1 MANSWAWA
9 CSSLTTTEVQCLL
22 RFSEVRILKKGGAL
36 MGVGMFLLNQKLSGF
51 DATSA
56 FLIAQVFRQDTE
68 KCFCYVEFCYRFY
81 QTQHRS
87 MLQGEIFPAITLQET
102 NPLIIYLM
110 DVEKLLESERFYK
123 LFQILLNKISG
134 PVLILGS
141 RVLVPEDDIQEVDE
155 GVSALFPYNI
165 EIRPPEDESQLL
177 SWKNRLEDDMK
188 MVQFQD
194 NKNQSIPHEPQYHCI
209 FAGMLIYARKQLTD
223 GKRLQHSKKLHQTLI
238 STVCMKLQEYSIAKR
253 AIEKGV
259 VVAPNESK
267 FKMMID
273 ECN

>member
-36 MGVGMFLLNQKLSGF
+36 MGVGMFLLNQKLKS
-51 DATSA
+51 SA
-56 FLIAQVFRQDTE
+56 KTRRNA
-68 KCFCYVEFCYRFY
+68 YVEFCYRFY

-123 LFQILLNKISG
+123 LFQIILNKISG

-209 FAGMLIYARKQLTD
+209 FAGM
-223 GKRLQHSKKLHQTLI
+223 
-238 STVCMKLQEYSIAKR
+238 
-253 AIEKGV
+253 
-259 VVAPNESK
+259 
-267 FKMMID
+267 
-273 ECN
+273 

>member
-1 MANSWAWA
+1 
-9 CSSLTTTEVQCLL
+9 
-22 RFSEVRILKKGGAL
+22 
-36 MGVGMFLLNQKLSGF
+36 MFLYPFASHLSLLWLLDSTKRSTDLCF
-51 DATSA
+51 KEKF
-56 FLIAQVFRQDTE
+56 FLQSLYKV
-68 KCFCYVEFCYRFY
+68 VV
-81 QTQHRS
+81 S
-87 MLQGEIFPAITLQET
+87 VSET

-155 GVSALFPYNI
+155 GVSTLFPYNI

-188 MVQFQD
+188 MVKFQD

-209 FAGMLIYARKQLTD
+209 FAGM
-223 GKRLQHSKKLHQTLI
+223 
-238 STVCMKLQEYSIAKR
+238 
-253 AIEKGV
+253 
-259 VVAPNESK
+259 
-267 FKMMID
+267 
-273 ECN
+273 